1 MHVREN
7 LPNMYPRGQITGQ
20 RAGKIHMV
28 NLLTAYRNQIH
39 NLAIATTPLEAED
52 ALQNAQ
58 KTINALE
65 EYLSGKEI
73 LDMRETVSV
82 FYWKASRRI
91 AEGI

>member
-1 MHVREN
+1 MHAKKMS
-7 LPNMYPRGQITGQ
+7 MYPRGLSSQ
-20 RAGKIHMV
+20 RAGKLYAI
-28 NLLTAYRNQIH
+28 NLLTEYRDQIH
-39 NLAIATTPLEAED
+39 NLAIASNPLEAEA
-52 ALQNAQ
+52 ALQGAH

-65 EYLSGKEI
+65 EILSDKEI

>member
-1 MHVREN
+1 MPAKEN
-7 LPNMYPRGQITGQ
+7 RLNMYPRGQISGQ
-20 RAGKIHMV
+20 RAGKLYMI
-28 NLLTAYRNQIH
+28 NLLIEYRDQIH
-39 NLAIATTPLEAED
+39 NLAIASNPLEAEA
-52 ALQNAQ
+52 ALQGAH

-65 EYLSGKEI
+65 GHLSDKEI

>member
-1 MHVREN
+1 MHAKEN
-7 LPNMYPRGQITGQ
+7 LLNMYPRGQINGQ
-20 RAGKIHMV
+20 RAGKLYVI

-39 NLAIATTPLEAED
+39 NLAIAANPLEAEA
-52 ALQNAQ
+52 ALQGAQ

-65 EYLSGKEI
+65 GHLSDKEI